1 MRHEILEYLKERLE
15 EKYGDLYDESGCSFS
30 TDHGWE
36 LLSPAEITRLIDEVD
51 EEY

>member
-36 LLSPAEITRLIDEVD
+36 WLSPAEITRLIDEVD